1 MKFSYPKYVTHT
13 HIVCIYTE
21 VVVCVSLTLN
31 EGEDIVYGA
40 KWTPQSPFT
49 SVFMYISENPEY
61 EKETAMLIEEF
72 LHQRIKGMK
81 DKTGHYVTVAFPKLL
96 YVLDENNTYKDSKYF
111 YLTELAAEC
120 SAKRMVPDYISA
132 KKMQE
137 YKGAVYPCM
146 GCRSF
151 LTPDTCETNVANANN
166 WVKGKKYYG
175 RFNLGVVTLNL
186 VDIALSSHKDM
197 DLFWKLFEERAELCH
212 KAHKERI
219 GYISKTKASEAPIM
233 WMYGALA
240 RLDANETIDKL
251 FYNGYATCSLGYA
264 GLYECVKY
272 MTGHSHM
279 EAGGKE
285 FGIKVMEVL
294 NAKCKQ
300 WKADENIA
308 YSVYGTPMEA
318 GVEKFAKALKR
329 RFGVIKDITDRDYIT
344 NSYHH
349 WVRDEVDPF
358 TKLTN
363 EGEYQKLSPGG
374 LDNLHSRKATLKY
387 VNPAKGCA
395 RKSANGRHYLEIPCR
410 A

>member
-1 MKFSYPKYVTHT
+1 
-13 HIVCIYTE
+13 
-21 VVVCVSLTLN
+21 
-31 EGEDIVYGA
+31 
-40 KWTPQSPFT
+40 
-49 SVFMYISENPEY
+49 
-61 EKETAMLIEEF
+61 
-72 LHQRIKGMK
+72 
-81 DKTGHYVTVAFPKLL
+81 
-96 YVLDENNTYKDSKYF
+96 
-111 YLTELAAEC
+111 
-120 SAKRMVPDYISA
+120 
-132 KKMQE
+132 
-137 YKGAVYPCM
+137 
-146 GCRSF
+146 
-151 LTPDTCETNVANANN
+151 
-166 WVKGKKYYG
+166 
-175 RFNLGVVTLNL
+175 
-186 VDIALSSHKDM
+186 M

-240 RLDANETIDKL
+240 RLDADETIDKL

-279 EAGGKE
+279 EVGGKE
-285 FGIKVMEVL
+285 FGIKVMQAL
-294 NAKCKQ
+294 NNKCKQ
-300 WKADENIA
+300 WKAEENIA

-374 LDNLHSRKATLKY
+374 LDNLYSRKATLKY

-395 RKSANGRHYLEIPCR
+395 HKSANGRHYLENTVPSLIEGVQTNCKAR
-410 A
+410 DRH